1 MHIPPSRTSDTPS
14 ATALRHRITMPMAG
28 PGGARLPPTVGRTHK
43 RPVYEP
49 SQAPRGIQ
57 QTQCYQETMS
67 SPSLPPRVEART
79 PAQARRKWLLIG
91 GIVLAVIVVVVVVA
105 VVVTLMV

>member
-1 MHIPPSRTSDTPS
+1 MHIPSSRTSDTPS

-49 SQAPRGIQ
+49 SQSAKHTGRPGEFSRLSV
-57 QTQCYQETMS
+57 T
-67 SPSLPPRVEART
+67 RVKTGKAELEVM
-79 PAQARRKWLLIG
+79 K
-91 GIVLAVIVVVVVVA
+91 
-105 VVVTLMV
+105 

>member
-49 SQAPRGIQ
+49 SQ
-57 QTQCYQETMS
+57 
-67 SPSLPPRVEART
+67 
-79 PAQARRKWLLIG
+79 
-91 GIVLAVIVVVVVVA
+91 
-105 VVVTLMV
+105 

>member
-1 MHIPPSRTSDTPS
+1 MHIPSSRTSDTPS

-49 SQAPRGIQ
+49 SQMEASKAD
-57 QTQCYQETMS
+57 ETMS